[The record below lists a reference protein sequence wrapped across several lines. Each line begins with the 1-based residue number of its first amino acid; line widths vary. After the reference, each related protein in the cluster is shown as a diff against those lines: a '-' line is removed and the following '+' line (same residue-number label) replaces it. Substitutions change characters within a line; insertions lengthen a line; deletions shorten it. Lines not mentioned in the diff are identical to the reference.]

1 MRVREVLKDIIGFIA
16 TLLLPVAVF
25 HPIILYHVS
34 EKFRSEVTEGEA
46 YLFTV
51 IIMLLVLILLYCCNG
66 CRK

>member
-1 MRVREVLKDIIGFIA
+1 VREVLKDILRFIA
-16 TLLLPVAVF
+16 TLLLPVAVL

-51 IIMLLVLILLYCCNG
+51 IIVLLVLIFLDCRNG

>member
-1 MRVREVLKDIIGFIA
+1 MRVREVLKDILTLIA
-16 TLLLPVAVF
+16 ILLLQIAIF

-46 YLFTV
+46 YLFSV